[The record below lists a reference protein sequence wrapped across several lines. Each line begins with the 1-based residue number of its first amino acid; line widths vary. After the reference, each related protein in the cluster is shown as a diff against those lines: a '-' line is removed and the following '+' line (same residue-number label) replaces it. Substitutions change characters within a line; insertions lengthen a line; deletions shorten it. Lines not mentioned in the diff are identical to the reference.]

1 MKRIIAIIFL
11 VVYSST
17 AFAFTLKMHF
27 CGGHFAGIAVANF
40 GGSVDCGCDHSK
52 HTHKKSCCSDKLVSA
67 KTDNH
72 KTNQQYALDNN
83 ISKCSAPEFIINYN
97 QDFTNFYT
105 NTKSQHLHQA
115 DLSRSSIPSLNIFLC
130 TFRI

>member
-17 AFAFTLKMHF
+17 AFAFTLKIHF
-27 CGGHFAGIAVANF
+27 CGGQFAGIAVTNF
-40 GGSVDCGCDHSK
+40 DGSVHCGCDHSNY
-52 HTHKKSCCSDKLVSA
+52 THKKSCCNDKIISA

-72 KTNQQYALDNN
+72 KATQQYTLDNN
-83 ISKCSAPEFIINYN
+83 FSKSPAPEFIINYN

-115 DLSRSSIPSLNIFLC
+115 EFGRSSIPSLNIFLC